1 MYKLLRAK
9 RAPHFRVAN
18 TMPDAWRQ
26 GTRLATAPTAMI
38 EVAFEHEVAREDFY
52 WGIPPIFDAALLAML
67 REAGADNLEDH
78 GARLSANAGEPWDA
92 RAVNVVGTV
101 TLATFVLDLPPE
113 ELAKL
118 NARDRETLD
127 SVRDKLVRR
136 AASLPRPTAAIIRLA
151 EWNKPLLIRADLAA
165 TLPATTNIDVVS
177 VIHAGELTGTD
188 LTTYLDEASDLDS
201 VDDGPIDRA

>member
-1 MYKLLRAK
+1 
-9 RAPHFRVAN
+9 
-18 TMPDAWRQ
+18 
-26 GTRLATAPTAMI
+26 MI

-118 NARDRETLD
+118 NARDRETLGATSSSD
-127 SVRDKLVRR
+127 VP
-136 AASLPRPTAAIIRLA
+136 PRC
-151 EWNKPLLIRADLAA
+151 
-165 TLPATTNIDVVS
+165 
-177 VIHAGELTGTD
+177 HAPPPRSSGWRSGT
-188 LTTYLDEASDLDS
+188 S
-201 VDDGPIDRA
+201 RC

>member
-9 RAPHFRVAN
+9 RDPHFGVAN
-18 TMPDAWRQ
+18 IRADAWRQ
-26 GTRLATAPTAMI
+26 GTRLATAPEAAIT
-38 EVAFEHEVAREDFY
+38 VTFDREVAREDFY

-67 REAGADNLEDH
+67 REAGADNLEDY
-78 GARLSANAGEPWDA
+78 GATLKAPASGAWEA
-92 RAVNVVGTV
+92 RVVNVVGTV
-101 TLATFVLDLPPE
+101 SLATFVLELPPA

-118 NARDRETLD
+118 NARDRETLA
-127 SVRDKLVRR
+127 SVRDKLAQR

-165 TLPATTNIDVVS
+165 RLPENTNIDLVS
-177 VIHAGELTGTD
+177 VVHAGELTGTD

-201 VDDGPIDRA
+201 VDEGAIDRA